1 MAEDNREKYVLRHN
15 DYSKKS
21 SNEII
26 YVKSLELKHL
36 YFDLSFSYSFDPL
49 PGVED
54 CGQRTENEESLY
66 APRIAGI
73 IIILQLLDYCINSQV

>member
-1 MAEDNREKYVLRHN
+1 MPINHLCLIFGAEL
-15 DYSKKS
+15 
-21 SNEII
+21 
-26 YVKSLELKHL
+26 SLFCLL
-36 YFDLSFSYSFDPL
+36 FSYSFDPL

-73 IIILQLLDYCINSQV
+73 IIILESLDYCKILNSQQLGMSLW

>member
-1 MAEDNREKYVLRHN
+1 MLMDGKLNKV
-15 DYSKKS
+15 
-21 SNEII
+21 I
-26 YVKSLELKHL
+26 YLESFGLNPHF
-36 YFDLSFSYSFDPL
+36 YCYFSYSFDPL

-73 IIILQLLDYCINSQV
+73 IMILEPLDYCKILNSQQLGMSIW

>member
-1 MAEDNREKYVLRHN
+1 MP
-15 DYSKKS
+15 
-21 SNEII
+21 I
-26 YVKSLELKHL
+26 YFKFFGLQHH
-36 YFDLSFSYSFDPL
+36 YFDLYFSYSFDPL

-73 IIILQLLDYCINSQV
+73 LIILELLDYCKSFLTSKYKFINMKFI